1 MLLPDPVLQKL
12 NILEAVEPALCW
24 RLISALAFPAHR
36 ASHAVGLELVLEGMA
51 GVLAV
56 PRSEWS
62 TAPVPASRRT
72 VW

>member
-12 NILEAVEPALCW
+12 NVLEAVEPALCW
-24 RLISALAFPAHR
+24 HLIPALAFPAHR
-36 ASHAVGLELVLEGMA
+36 AGHVVELEFVLEGMA
-51 GVLAV
+51 GVVTA
-56 PRSEWS
+56 PRSEGC